1 MDLMLEDKV
10 AIVTGSTGICK
21 VAALNLANEGAH
33 IAVTYLTDVD
43 EKAAADTVEKA
54 VALGRRALSIPVNV
68 LKLDDIKKMVDV
80 VLDEFGRI
88 DILVNCAGICTSVL
102 AENVTEEQWDLDTGV
117 DLKGLFFC
125 CQEVFNRT
133 MKKQKSG
140 SIINIASVVGVNPVQ
155 TNPIYSVAKAGVIH
169 TTRYLAV
176 EWGPYNVRVNS
187 VSPGWTATEMLLEFQ
202 RSGKSADPN
211 SVTRSVPLGRF
222 GKPEEIADL
231 ISFLASE
238 RSSFTTGSNVVADG
252 GMIAGLRL
260 SSLVDGKIQML

>member
-1 MDLMLEDKV
+1 MRLKNKFAIIIGGAVGIGAGITYAFAKEGCDLLITYYGENEKTEASEIEKNV
-10 AIVTGSTGICK
+10 KKFGIK
-21 VAALNLANEGAH
+21 FYYEYLDVLKKNQIIALFKKIPDYTKKLD
-33 IAVTYLTDVD
+33 IAV
-43 EKAAADTVEKA
+43 
-54 VALGRRALSIPVNV
+54 N
-68 LKLDDIKKMVDV
+68 
-80 VLDEFGRI
+80 
-88 DILVNCAGICTSVL
+88 NAGVSNMKNFTEL
-102 AENVTEEQWDLDTGV
+102 TEEDWDFNMDINA
-117 DLKGLFFC
+117 KGMFFC

-155 TNPIYSVAKAGVIH
+155 TNPIYSVAKAGVIQV
-169 TTRYLAV
+169 TRYLAV
-176 EWGPYNVRVNS
+176 EWGPYNVRVNA

-231 ISFLASE
+231 ISFLASD

-260 SSLVDGKIQML
+260 ASLVDGKIQML